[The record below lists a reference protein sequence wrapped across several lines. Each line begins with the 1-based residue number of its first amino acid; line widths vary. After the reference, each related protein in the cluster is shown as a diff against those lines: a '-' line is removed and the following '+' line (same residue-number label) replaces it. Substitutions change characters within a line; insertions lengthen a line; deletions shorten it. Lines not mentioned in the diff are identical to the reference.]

1 MEMERH
7 TLVISDHN
15 SMFNMN
21 GIIVIKSKVKQT
33 SILFC
38 QKVNILK
45 TLVIQKWEIHD
56 EEIQQYSD
64 IWERVG

>member
-7 TLVISDHN
+7 TLIISDHN

-45 TLVIQKWEIHD
+45 TLVIQK
-56 EEIQQYSD
+56 
-64 IWERVG
+64 